1 MYEYQDPPSSIVNSY
16 VPPFPPVTELTEI
29 KPDVFVVPPQPVVYD
44 TLIAGYV
51 DVSFIVT
58 TLDVATILPLTLPVL
73 TYTKNVSEPS
83 VIWSEFKETL
93 KLPALL
99 LIVKLPLVELKS
111 PDDDEPFVF
120 IDQ

>member
-1 MYEYQDPPSSIVNSY
+1 LYGNQDPPSSIVNSY

-29 KPDVFVVPPQPVVYD
+29 IPDVFVVPAQLVVYD
-44 TLIAGYV
+44 MLIAGYV

-73 TYTKNVSEPS
+73 TYTKNDSAPS
-83 VIWSEFKETL
+83 VIWSAVIETL

-99 LIVKLPLVELKS
+99 LIVKLPLVEPKS
-111 PDDDEPFVF
+111 KDDDEPLVF
-120 IDQ
+120 IVQ